1 MSDTT
6 EPKPETQTPGPAA
19 ADEAAPAP
27 APADVASPETA
38 ATGGVDDATAAQAAA
53 QVAGQIQAQIDTL
66 RKERDDN
73 YNHFVRAMA
82 DLENYRRRVVREKD
96 ELRQFGTRDL
106 IEAIIPVFE
115 GLSLAIKSASTATD
129 PQVIA
134 QGVTMVLDQFRTVLA
149 SKGLTEINPAA
160 GDAFDPHQHESIASS
175 PSSEVPE
182 EKILQVI
189 RTGFSLNGRIIRP
202 ATVVL
207 SSGPAQ
213 G

>member
-6 EPKPETQTPGPAA
+6 ESKTENQTTASTPA
-19 ADEAAPAP
+19 EPQPAP
-27 APADVASPETA
+27 AGAASASSDLDA
-38 ATGGVDDATAAQAAA
+38 AAAAQAA
-53 QVAGQIQAQIDTL
+53 QVAADISAQIETL
-66 RKERDDN
+66 RKERDDH

-82 DLENYRRRVVREKD
+82 DLENYRRRVAREKD

-134 QGVTMVLDQFRTVLA
+134 QGVTLVLDQFRTILA
-149 SKGLTEINPAA
+149 SKGLTEINPAP
-160 GDAFDPHQHESIASS
+160 GSEFDPHQHESIARG
-175 PSSEVPE
+175 PSDTIPE
-182 EKILQVI
+182 EKILQVV

-202 ATVVL
+202 ASVVL
-207 SSGPAQ
+207 SAGSAKA
-213 G
+213 